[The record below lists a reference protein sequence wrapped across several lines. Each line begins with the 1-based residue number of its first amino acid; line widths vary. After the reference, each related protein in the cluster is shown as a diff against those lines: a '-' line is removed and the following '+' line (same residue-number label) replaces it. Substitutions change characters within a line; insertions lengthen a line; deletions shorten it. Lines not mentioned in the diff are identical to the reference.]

1 MKGSILAAAAALAG
15 GVSAARVHHRHAA
28 AHDLFQKRGHAEGE
42 VCTTIVNTIYGEMST
57 FCEITWK
64 LEAEKRSKVLASDG
78 RCGVW
83 IRSNFISTV

>member
-57 FCEITWK
+57 FCEITITRRLK
-64 LEAEKRSKVLASDG
+64 AKTESKVLASG
-78 RCGVW
+78 RSLVSG
-83 IRSNFISTV
+83 